1 MKKLF
6 YFGLL
11 GLSLLEILKV
21 YLIMPMPGSQAMDS
35 IDVAYFIHTYRW
47 YFRLLFGLMI
57 IPGALPAFRIKRWWL
72 PIVPLLLAG
81 YIVYYF
87 NFDMTADKI
96 FLEPQTKLSFKNK
109 SQNLLGDT
117 TLVIS
122 VVHNGEAKAYPVR
135 YIGYHHQVRD
145 TVGGKP
151 VMVTYCTVCR
161 TGRVFEPVVKGTPET
176 FRLVG
181 MDHFNAMFEDS
192 ATKSWWRQVTGEA
205 VAGPLKGTLLPE
217 VESFQLST
225 GKFFWLYPF
234 GVVMNPDEP
243 SVIFYDSLAR
253 YERGKSKSDLTKR
266 DSLSWKEKS
275 WVVGVQY
282 GTNTKVYDWNKLLEQ
297 RVINDII
304 AGVPV
309 VVALSD
315 DNQSFVVYQRPN
327 NTQIFSIANDTL
339 HSETGK
345 YNFSG
350 RHLSPDSLSL
360 TRLRAYQEYWHSWRT
375 FHPGTEIFE

>member
-21 YLIMPMPGSQAMDS
+21 YLIMPIPGSQEMDS

-47 YFRLLFGLMI
+47 YFRVLFGLMI
-57 IPGALPAFRIKRWWL
+57 ILGALAAFRTKWWWL

-96 FLEPQTKLSFKNK
+96 FFEPQKKLSFTNK

-117 TLVIS
+117 ALVIG
-122 VVHNGEAKAYPVR
+122 VVHNGEAKAYPIR

-145 TVGGKP
+145 TVGGKA

-192 ATKSWWRQVTGEA
+192 ATKSWWRQATGEA

-217 VESFQLST
+217 VESFQVST

-234 GVVMNPDEP
+234 GVVMNPDAP

-253 YERGKSKSDLTKR
+253 YERGKSKGDLTKR
-266 DSLSWKEKS
+266 DSVSWKEKS
-275 WVVGVQY
+275 WVVGVQH
-282 GTNTKVYDWNKLLEQ
+282 GTMTKAYDWNKLVEQ
-297 RVINDII
+297 RIINDNI
-304 AGVPV
+304 GEVPV
-309 VVALSD
+309 VIALSD
-315 DNQSFVVYQRPN
+315 DNQSFVVYQRPD
-327 NTQIFSIANDTL
+327 NTQLFTIANDTL
-339 HSETGK
+339 RSETGK

-350 RHLSPDSLSL
+350 SSLSPDSLPLKRL
-360 TRLRAYQEYWHSWRT
+360 TAYQEYWHSWRT
-375 FHPGTEIFE
+375 FHPATEIFD

>member
-1 MKKLF
+1 MKKFF

-21 YLIMPMPGSQAMDS
+21 YLIMPMPGSQEIDS
-35 IDVAYFIHTYRW
+35 IDIAYFIHTYRW
-47 YFRLLFGLMI
+47 YFRVLFVLMI
-57 IPGALPAFRIKRWWL
+57 ILGAIPAFQIKRRWL
-72 PIVPLLLAG
+72 PLIPLLLAG
-81 YIVYYF
+81 FIVYYF
-87 NFDMTADKI
+87 NFKMTAEKI
-96 FLEPQTKLSFKNK
+96 FLEPQKNLVFTPK
-109 SQNLLGDT
+109 SQNPLGDT
-117 TLVIS
+117 AVVIG

-161 TGRVFEPVVKGTPET
+161 TGRVFEPMVNGKPEI

-192 ATKSWWRQVTGEA
+192 STKSWWRQVTGEA
-205 VAGPLKGTLLPE
+205 VAGPLKGAVLPE
-217 VESFQLST
+217 VESFQVST

-234 GVVMNPDEP
+234 GTVMNPDEP

-275 WVVGVQY
+275 WVIGIQAD
-282 GTNTKVYDWNKLLEQ
+282 KKAKAYDWNKLVEQ
-297 RVINDII
+297 RIINDDI
-304 AGVPV
+304 GGLPV
-309 VVALSD
+309 VVVLSD
-315 DNQSFVVYQRPN
+315 DDQSFAVYQRRN
-327 NTQIFSIANDTL
+327 SETFSIAGDTL
-339 HSETGK
+339 VSTVGK
-345 YNFSG
+345 YDFSG
-350 RHLSPDSLSL
+350 KNLLSDSLSL
-360 TRLRAYQEYWHSWRT
+360 KRLPAYQEYWHSWRT
-375 FHPGTEIFE
+375 FHPETEVFD